1 MKNGKAA
8 PDYLQDEHLSRGTK
22 EYLKVLNGGGKPV
35 ETLPVPEA
43 RKVLEDVQASV
54 RVDLSGIEERE
65 KTIQSERFT
74 LRLNLVR
81 PEGTGRERLPVFV
94 FIHGGGWVL
103 GDYPTHR
110 RLVRDL
116 VVESGCAAVF
126 VNYTPSPEAHFPE
139 AVEEIYAAVKWVAA
153 HGDQIGVDASRLA
166 VVGNSVGGN
175 MTLATA
181 LNALEQGGPAIRTLV
196 LLWPVTD
203 AHYDWD
209 SYVEYAEQRF
219 LTTPLMKWMFDQYI
233 SDPAQRDSPLVSPV
247 RADRERLRAL
257 PTTLIA
263 VAEND
268 ILRDQG
274 EAMGRLLDE
283 AGARVT
289 TVRFNG
295 VIHDWGML
303 NGFASLEPTRTLIRM
318 AGATLRDYLH
328 PERVK
333 KEKEKERA
341 GV

>member
-22 EYLKVLNGGGKPV
+22 EYLKVLNGSGKPV

-139 AVEEIYAAVKWVAA
+139 AVEEIYAAVKWVAE

-181 LNALEQGGPAIRTLV
+181 LNAQEQGGPAIRTLV

-203 AHYDWD
+203 AGYDWD

-257 PTTLIA
+257 PPTLIA

>member
-1 MKNGKAA
+1 MKNVKEA

-35 ETLPVPEA
+35 ETLPVAEA
-43 RKVLEDVQASV
+43 RKVLEGVQASV
-54 RVDLSGIEERE
+54 RVDLSGIEEGE
-65 KTIQSERFT
+65 KTIRSERFT

-116 VVESGCAAVF
+116 VVESRCAAVF
-126 VNYTPSPEAHFPE
+126 VNYTPSPEAHFPQ

-153 HGDQIGVDASRLA
+153 HGEEIGVDGSRLA

-181 LNALEQGGPAIRTLV
+181 LNAQEQGGPAIQTLV

-203 AHYDWD
+203 AGYDWD
-209 SYVEYAEQRF
+209 SYAEYASQRF
-219 LTTPLMKWMFDQYI
+219 LTTPLMKWMFDRYI
-233 SDPAQRDSPLVSPV
+233 SDPAQRNSALVSPV
-247 RADRERLRAL
+247 RADRERLRTL
-257 PTTLIA
+257 PPTLIA

-274 EAMGRLLDE
+274 EAMGRRLDE
-283 AGARVT
+283 AGVRVT

-303 NGFASLEPTRTLIRM
+303 NGFAALEPVRTLVRM
-318 AGATLRDYLH
+318 VGVTLRDYLH

-333 KEKEKERA
+333 KEKERA

>member
-1 MKNGKAA
+1 MNNEKQA
-8 PDYLQDEHLSRGTK
+8 PDYLQDDHLSRGTK

-35 ETLPVPEA
+35 ETLPVAEA
-43 RKVLEDVQASV
+43 RKVLEDAQAAV
-54 RVDLSGIEERE
+54 RVDVSGIEERE
-65 KTIQSERFT
+65 KTIRSEGFS

-81 PEGTGRERLPVFV
+81 PEGTDEERLPVFV

-139 AVEEIYAAVKWVAA
+139 AVEEIYAAVKWVAE
-153 HGDQIGVDASRLA
+153 HGEEIGVDGSRLA

-181 LNALEQGGPAIRTLV
+181 LNAQEQGGPEIRTLV

-203 AHYDWD
+203 AGYDWD
-209 SYVEYAEQRF
+209 SYAEYAEQRF

-247 RADRERLRAL
+247 RADRERLRTL
-257 PTTLIA
+257 PPTLIA

-268 ILRDQG
+268 ILRDEG
-274 EAMGRLLDE
+274 EAMGRRLDE
-283 AGARVT
+283 AGVRVT

-303 NGFASLEPTRTLIRM
+303 NGFAALEPTRTLVQM

-328 PERVK
+328 PEQVK
-333 KEKEKERA
+333 KQREKEPA